1 MLFKSR
7 IGTGFHSNLILVL
20 LFAAAVI
27 PSGASEGTETH
38 IINLRS
44 YTYTITY
51 IMYFKSTSRW
61 SLYLSYDQLG
71 PAHTIL
77 LKKHCVN

>member
-1 MLFKSR
+1 MPFKSR

-44 YTYTITY
+44 YTNTIAY
-51 IMYFKSTSRW
+51 IMYFKSTSGW
-61 SLYLSYDQLG
+61 SLHLSYDQQG
-71 PAHTIL
+71 PAHAIPL
-77 LKKHCVN
+77 EKHCAN

>member
-1 MLFKSR
+1 MPFKSR

-51 IMYFKSTSRW
+51 IMYFKSTSGW

-71 PAHTIL
+71 PAHAIP
-77 LKKHCVN
+77 LKKHCAN